1 MKLVD
6 CKIRKKEFGCKGMKL
21 TSSFFF
27 FFSFFFFIRDFCH
40 VDIAV
45 CIYSTCTFLI
55 VKRILKLIMYSAT
68 SLKILTGYSAI

>member
-21 TSSFFF
+21 TSAFI
-27 FFSFFFFIRDFCH
+27 FFSFFFFIWDFCH

-55 VKRILKLIMYSAT
+55 VKLILMLIMYSTA
-68 SLKILTGYSAI
+68 SS